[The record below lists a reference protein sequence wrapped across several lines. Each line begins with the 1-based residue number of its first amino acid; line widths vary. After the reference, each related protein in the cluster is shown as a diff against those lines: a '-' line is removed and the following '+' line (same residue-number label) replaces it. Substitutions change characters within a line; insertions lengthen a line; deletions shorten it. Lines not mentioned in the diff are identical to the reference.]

1 MKRKLTTLMGFL
13 LAVFISTGAYAYGGE
28 GRGHGGWMDG
38 DGKKCA
44 QMEFKKLNLTAE
56 QKTKLDALKEECKK
70 ETQPLQE
77 KMMAK
82 RAEMRALWLE
92 NNPDAGKIKAAQK
105 EMSLL
110 RDQMID
116 EMTTFRLSALAL
128 LTPEQKAKVQKLHK
142 EKGPGKFK
150 QGKAK
155 NMNKAK
161 INDNK

>member
-13 LAVFISTGAYAYGGE
+13 LAALISTSAYAYGGE

-38 DGKKCA
+38 DGKRCV
-44 QMEFKKLNLTAE
+44 QGGFKKLNLTSE
-56 QKTKLDALKEECKK
+56 QKAKLDALEGECKK

-82 RAEMRALWLE
+82 RAELRTFWLE

-105 EMSLL
+105 EMSIL

-116 EMTTFRLSALAL
+116 KMTTFRLSALAI
-128 LTPEQKAKVQKLHK
+128 LTTEQKAEVQKFYQ
-142 EKGPGKFK
+142 EKGSGEYKHK
-150 QGKAK
+150 QGKGRNPEQGK
-155 NMNKAK
+155 SKR
-161 INDNK
+161 